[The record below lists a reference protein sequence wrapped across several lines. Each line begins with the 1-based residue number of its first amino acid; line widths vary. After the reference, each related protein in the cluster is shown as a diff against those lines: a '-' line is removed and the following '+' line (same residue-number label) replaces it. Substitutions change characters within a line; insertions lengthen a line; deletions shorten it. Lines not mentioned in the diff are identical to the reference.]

1 MQAQPSDPAPPV
13 FRSPARVSIRN
24 LPVNLFGA
32 VMGLSGL
39 AMAWRLAH
47 RGLGAPAFVGEAIG
61 MLAAGV
67 FVLLGIGY
75 LAKLARHA
83 DAVRAEFLHPVAG
96 NFFGTIAI
104 SLLLLSGIVEPY
116 AASAAE
122 MLWAAGVLAT
132 FALSFAVVS
141 RLLRGQVDA
150 SLAVPAWL
158 VPGVATL
165 DIAVT
170 GGHMSTGWAVELI
183 LLASAIGAVLALVLF
198 TLIVARLVHRE
209 PIAPAMTPSL
219 MILVAPFA
227 VGFLA
232 YVEVTGG
239 IDRFAALL
247 FYFALFMFA
256 VVAPM
261 VFRPSVK
268 FSPAWWAIGF
278 PMAALAN
285 AALKYAAF
293 RASTPLWLLA
303 AALLGALTLALGV
316 LAVRTVRMA
325 IDGRLLA

>member
-1 MQAQPSDPAPPV
+1 MQVQPIDPAFPV
-13 FRSPARVSIRN
+13 FHPPAQASSIRN

-32 VMGLSGL
+32 VMGLAGL

-47 RGLGAPAFVGEAIG
+47 RDLGAPAFVGEAIG
-61 MLAAGV
+61 AFALAV
-67 FVLLGIGY
+67 FALLALGY
-75 LAKLARHA
+75 LAKLARHPE
-83 DAVRAEFLHPVAG
+83 AVRAEFGHPVAG

-104 SLLLLSGIVEPY
+104 SLLLSGIVAPY
-116 AASAAE
+116 HAAAAQA
-122 MLWAAGVLAT
+122 LWSVGLLAT
-132 FALSFAVVS
+132 FVLGFVMLS

-150 SLAVPAWL
+150 AHAVPAWL
-158 VPGVATL
+158 IPGVATL
-165 DIAVT
+165 DIVVT
-170 GGHMSTGWAVELI
+170 GGHMTMAWTGEFK
-183 LLASAIGAVLALVLF
+183 LLASAVGSVLALVLF

-209 PIAPAMTPSL
+209 PLAPAMTPSL

-232 YVEVTGG
+232 YVELMGG

-256 VVAPM
+256 VVAPR

-278 PMAALAN
+278 PLAALAN

-293 RASTPLWLLA
+293 RASAPLWLLA
-303 AALLGALTLALGV
+303 AALLGALTLALAV
-316 LAVRTVRMA
+316 LTLRTVRIA
-325 IDGRLLA
+325 LDGRLLA

>member
-1 MQAQPSDPAPPV
+1 
-13 FRSPARVSIRN
+13 
-24 LPVNLFGA
+24 
-32 VMGLSGL
+32 
-39 AMAWRLAH
+39 
-47 RGLGAPAFVGEAIG
+47 
-61 MLAAGV
+61 
-67 FVLLGIGY
+67 
-75 LAKLARHA
+75 
-83 DAVRAEFLHPVAG
+83 
-96 NFFGTIAI
+96 
-104 SLLLLSGIVEPY
+104 
-116 AASAAE
+116 

-132 FALSFAVVS
+132 FVLSFAVVS

-170 GGHMSTGWAVELI
+170 GGHMSTGWVVELI

-239 IDRFAALL
+239 IDRFAVLL